1 MLNWSIQ
8 RKVNSHRN
16 LNDNDNNVFLATDIN
31 NPAHMN
37 FGEAKLLQRIA
48 EIETRLGQMKG
59 NIKLEMGQSQSIN
72 QRKQIY
78 Y

>member
-1 MLNWSIQ
+1 MES
-8 RKVNSHRN
+8 
-16 LNDNDNNVFLATDIN
+16 LNDNDNNVFLVTDIN

-37 FGEAKLLQRIA
+37 FGEAKLLQRLA
-48 EIETRLGQMKG
+48 EIETRLGQIKG
-59 NIKLEMGQSQSIN
+59 NMETEMGQSQSN